1 MNKVT
6 MVDAENTKLSIEHL
20 YKVDGYHTMR
30 FIVESQGFKGDSNF
44 CISNVDLTGVLR
56 KTGSV
61 LKGLRGSVEI
71 RDQDS
76 DAHIMMT
83 MTRFG
88 HLIVNGQI
96 GGSFDDHSL
105 TFTFDSDQTVLD
117 KLRSFLKENV
127 E

>member
-1 MNKVT
+1 MNEVT
-6 MVDAENTKLSIEHL
+6 LVAAENTKLCVKYL

-30 FIVESQGFKGDSNF
+30 FIVESQGFKGASNF
-44 CISNVDLTGVLR
+44 CISNVDLIEVLT
-56 KTGSV
+56 KTESV
-61 LKGLRGSVEI
+61 LKELRGSVEI
-71 RDQDS
+71 SDQDS

-96 GGSFDDHSL
+96 GGSCDDHSL
-105 TFTFDSDQTVLD
+105 KFTFDSDQTVLD